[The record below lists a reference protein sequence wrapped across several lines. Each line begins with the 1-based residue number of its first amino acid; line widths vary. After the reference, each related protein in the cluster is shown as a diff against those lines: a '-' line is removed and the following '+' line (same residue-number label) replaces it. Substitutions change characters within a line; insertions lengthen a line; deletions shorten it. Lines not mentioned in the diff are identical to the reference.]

1 MSVVIKGSEPF
12 DIMIAS
18 NIVNCQTANIKFK
31 NISFRCETIE
41 DADGTVFVKMPS
53 AQPDVIRCKDCKY
66 YEWTGNRIPEEQ
78 TWWCYKYNTEMGNN
92 DYCSYGERRG
102 GDGNG

>member
-1 MSVVIKGSEPF
+1 M
-12 DIMIAS
+12 
-18 NIVNCQTANIKFK
+18 K
-31 NISFRCETIE
+31 NITDDCISRQAAIDEAEEWIE
-41 DADGTVFVKMPS
+41 AVYCARGEQRERYAIKHVIAGIKALPS
-53 AQPDVIRCKDCKY
+53 VQPEIIRCKDCKY

-92 DYCSYGERRG
+92 DYCSYGERRD